1 MRLLKRKANV
11 TGRREEVQLPPVW
24 TGHADYVNPFE
35 FITFMR
41 LAGGLSFDIM
51 LEAKVKDLA
60 LLRLRRDLQRYAPD
74 IASRFGLAGRLEQE
88 TGDETIANDEEMVVE
103 QAEV

>member
-1 MRLLKRKANV
+1 MRILKRKVAG
-11 TGRREEVQLPPVW
+11 TRRTEEAQLPPVW

-41 LAGGLSFDIM
+41 LARGLSFDIM
-51 LEAKVKDLA
+51 IEAKVKDLA

-74 IASRFGLAGRLEQE
+74 IASRFGLAGIFAHEA
-88 TGDETIANDEEMVVE
+88 GDEATANNEDMVVE
-103 QAEV
+103 PEEV